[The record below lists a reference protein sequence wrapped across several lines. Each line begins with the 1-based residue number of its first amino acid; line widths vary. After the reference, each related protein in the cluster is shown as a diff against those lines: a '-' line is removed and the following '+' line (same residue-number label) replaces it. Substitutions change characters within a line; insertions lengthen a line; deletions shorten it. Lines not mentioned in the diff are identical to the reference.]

1 MKNPLIPL
9 YPYSHIPEASMPN
22 FKKKILFV
30 CMGNICR
37 SPAAEGIAK
46 ALVEKKGL
54 DGTIEIDSA
63 GTLDYHTGEPPDER
77 MIWHASQRG
86 YKLDSRARQF
96 DPDNDFNHFD
106 YIITMDDDNFYEI
119 TSLDKRN
126 QFKDKVFKMVS
137 FGNKMKVDEVPDPY
151 YSGSDGFEYVLDIL
165 EDSVE
170 GLLNKVEDDI
180 RRENKSK
187 N

>member
-1 MKNPLIPL
+1 MT
-9 YPYSHIPEASMPN
+9 PN
-22 FKKKILFV
+22 KKKILFV

-46 ALVEKKGL
+46 KFLEKRES

-63 GTLDYHTGEPPDER
+63 GTLDYHTGELPDPR
-77 MIWHASQRG
+77 MIKHASRRG
-86 YKLDSRARQF
+86 YRLDSHARQF
-96 DPDNDFNHFD
+96 NPEIDFEYFD
-106 YIITMDDDNFYEI
+106 YIVTMDDDNYSEI

-126 QFKDKVFKMVS
+126 VYRHKVFKMVN
-137 FGNKMKVDEVPDPY
+137 FGTKLKVNEVPDPY
-151 YSGSDGFEYVLDIL
+151 YSGSEGFEYVLDIL

>member
-1 MKNPLIPL
+1 
-9 YPYSHIPEASMPN
+9 
-22 FKKKILFV
+22 
-30 CMGNICR
+30 MGNICR

-46 ALVEKKGL
+46 KLAEKKDL

-63 GTLDYHTGEPPDER
+63 GTLDYHTGELPDQR
-77 MIWHASQRG
+77 MIKHASKRG
-86 YKLDSRARQF
+86 YNLDSRARQF
-96 DPDNDFNHFD
+96 NPNGDFEYFD
-106 YIITMDDDNFYEI
+106 YIVTMDDDNYSEI
-119 TSLDKRN
+119 TSLDRN
-126 QFKDKVFKMVS
+126 NKYKDKVFKMVS
-137 FGNKMKVDEVPDPY
+137 FGTKLKFDEVPDPY

-165 EDSVE
+165 EDLVE

>member
-1 MKNPLIPL
+1 MK
-9 YPYSHIPEASMPN
+9 
-22 FKKKILFV
+22 KRILFV

-46 ALVEKKGL
+46 KLIEKSGL

-63 GTLDYHTGEPPDER
+63 GTLDYHTGESPDER
-77 MIWHASQRG
+77 MIRHASKRG

-96 DPDNDFNHFD
+96 NPDIDFDHFD
-106 YIITMDDDNFYEI
+106 YIVTMDDDNFSEI
-119 TSLDKRN
+119 TSLDKN
-126 QFKDKVFKMVS
+126 NKYNNKVFKMVS
-137 FGNKMKVDEVPDPY
+137 FGSKLKVDEVPDPY
-151 YSGSDGFEYVLDIL
+151 YTGSDGFEHVLDVL
-165 EDSVE
+165 EDSIE

>member
-1 MKNPLIPL
+1 MK
-9 YPYSHIPEASMPN
+9 
-22 FKKKILFV
+22 KRILFV

-46 ALVEKKGL
+46 KLIEKSGL

-63 GTLDYHTGEPPDER
+63 GTLDYHTGESPDER
-77 MIWHASQRG
+77 MIRHASKRG

-96 DPDNDFNHFD
+96 NPDIDFDHFD
-106 YIITMDDDNFYEI
+106 YIVTMDDDNFSEI
-119 TSLDKRN
+119 TSLDKN
-126 QFKDKVFKMVS
+126 NKYNNKVFKMVS
-137 FGNKMKVDEVPDPY
+137 FGSKLKVDEVPDPY
-151 YSGSDGFEYVLDIL
+151 YTGSDGFEHVLDIL
-165 EDSVE
+165 EDSIE